1 MVMNTD
7 FILEKGYD
15 AQKLLLVT
23 YFDKAVKRKICLK
36 WIAEELGIHI
46 KSGAGR
52 SLDVI
57 RKNLKSLQSD
67 GVLTIQGDIDYRCT
81 STLVVSIN
89 EEHPLFTSYGKCLQV
104 DSEVLLNQVTTQKKP
119 YRAYS
124 RWLAEQIAKDDE
136 EEHELYRKFAGLEE

>member
-36 WIAEELGIHI
+36 WIAEELGVPI

-52 SLDVI
+52 SLDII
-57 RKNLKSLQSD
+57 RKNLMSLQSD
-67 GVLTIQGDIDYRCT
+67 GVLAIQGDIDDRCT

-119 YRAYS
+119 YRAYA
-124 RWLAEQIAKDDE
+124 RWLAKQVANDKE
-136 EEHELYRKFAGLEE
+136 EEHELYRRFAGLEE